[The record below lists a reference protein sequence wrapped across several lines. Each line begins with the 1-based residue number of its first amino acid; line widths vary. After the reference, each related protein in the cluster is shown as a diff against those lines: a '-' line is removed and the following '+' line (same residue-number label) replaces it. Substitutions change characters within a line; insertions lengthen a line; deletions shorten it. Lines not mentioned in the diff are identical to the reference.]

1 MKPSRLGMP
10 NKNGWDLEEGF
21 RLEMLSYDSGKQL
34 MAGMNTAHWEI
45 AACGAIPALTASLD
59 NQAEIIA
66 IGNDESLATGIYAR
80 KDSPILGHTGYNAL
94 YPEWRHGRHGTRETI
109 LCTAGSSAHYTVHKW
124 LEALSLTEKEVTIK
138 DMPSEEALK
147 AFLSGEGDAVA
158 LWSPYTLEAEQHG
171 LMPVTLSSQCDASQP
186 TLLLANKAFAKE
198 HPALVTAFLK
208 MYFRGITAL
217 QETPR
222 EQLIQDYRAFYHAW
236 TGRDLPPQDAAWE
249 LAKHPV
255 YGLKGQLTLFDP
267 AQKKLHTWLQE
278 LASFAGGKNRLSD
291 VTDVYLK
298 QTRPIAPHS
307 PSKTER
313 QPSRKAGVFFVWD
326 APLKLSIKPDQA
338 NKHVLI
344 FRQYS
349 FVALFLSSYS
359 NAITYS
365 HSIFILQRRT
375 KNH

>member
-1 MKPSRLGMP
+1 
-10 NKNGWDLEEGF
+10 
-21 RLEMLSYDSGKQL
+21 
-34 MAGMNTAHWEI
+34 
-45 AACGAIPALTASLD
+45 
-59 NQAEIIA
+59 
-66 IGNDESLATGIYAR
+66 
-80 KDSPILGHTGYNAL
+80 
-94 YPEWRHGRHGTRETI
+94 
-109 LCTAGSSAHYTVHKW
+109 
-124 LEALSLTEKEVTIK
+124 
-138 DMPSEEALK
+138 
-147 AFLSGEGDAVA
+147 
-158 LWSPYTLEAEQHG
+158 
-171 LMPVTLSSQCDASQP
+171 MPVTLSSQCDASQP

-278 LASFAGGKNRLSD
+278 LASFAGGTHRLSD

-298 QTRPIAPHS
+298 KLAQEPTLPAKPNAS
-307 PSKTER
+307 PL
-313 QPSRKAGVFFVWD
+313 RKAGVFCMGLPPETVH
-326 APLKLSIKPDQA
+326 KTRQA

-344 FRQYS
+344 LRQYS
-349 FVALFLSSYS
+349 FVALFFSSYS
-359 NAITYS
+359 TS
-365 HSIFILQRRT
+365 
-375 KNH
+375 

>member
-1 MKPSRLGMP
+1 MHKLLGGLCAALLFLAGLP
-10 NKNGWDLEEGF
+10 QIGHTAEPVPLKTAWLGEHEAFAAWYAKQKGWDLEEGF

-94 YPEWRHGRHGTRETI
+94 YPEMAGTGGTVRGKTI

-147 AFLSGEGDAVA
+147 AFLNGEGDAVA

-222 EQLIQDYRAFYHAW
+222 EQLIQDYRAPGSASAGCRVGTGETPRLRIEGAAHA
-236 TGRDLPPQDAAWE
+236 L
-249 LAKHPV
+249 
-255 YGLKGQLTLFDP
+255 
-267 AQKKLHTWLQE
+267 
-278 LASFAGGKNRLSD
+278 
-291 VTDVYLK
+291 
-298 QTRPIAPHS
+298 
-307 PSKTER
+307 
-313 QPSRKAGVFFVWD
+313 
-326 APLKLSIKPDQA
+326 
-338 NKHVLI
+338 
-344 FRQYS
+344 
-349 FVALFLSSYS
+349 
-359 NAITYS
+359 
-365 HSIFILQRRT
+365 
-375 KNH
+375 

>member
-1 MKPSRLGMP
+1 
-10 NKNGWDLEEGF
+10 
-21 RLEMLSYDSGKQL
+21 
-34 MAGMNTAHWEI
+34 MAG
-45 AACGAIPALTASLD
+45 
-59 NQAEIIA
+59 
-66 IGNDESLATGIYAR
+66 TG
-80 KDSPILGHTGYNAL
+80 
-94 YPEWRHGRHGTRETI
+94 GTVRGKTI

-124 LEALSLTEKEVTIK
+124 LEALSLTENEVTIK

-147 AFLSGEGDAVA
+147 AFLNGEGDAVA

-298 QTRPIAPHS
+298 
-307 PSKTER
+307 
-313 QPSRKAGVFFVWD
+313 
-326 APLKLSIKPDQA
+326 KLAQ
-338 NKHVLI
+338 
-344 FRQYS
+344 
-349 FVALFLSSYS
+349 
-359 NAITYS
+359 
-365 HSIFILQRRT
+365 
-375 KNH
+375 

>member
-1 MKPSRLGMP
+1 MHKLLGGLCAALLFLAGLP
-10 NKNGWDLEEGF
+10 QIGHAADPVPLKTAWLGEHEAFAAWYAKQKGWDLEEEF

-94 YPEWRHGRHGTRETI
+94 YPEMAGTGGTVRGKTI

-147 AFLSGEGDAVA
+147 AFLNGEGDAVA

-298 QTRPIAPHS
+298 
-307 PSKTER
+307 
-313 QPSRKAGVFFVWD
+313 
-326 APLKLSIKPDQA
+326 KLAQ
-338 NKHVLI
+338 
-344 FRQYS
+344 
-349 FVALFLSSYS
+349 
-359 NAITYS
+359 
-365 HSIFILQRRT
+365 
-375 KNH
+375 

>member
-1 MKPSRLGMP
+1 MHKLLGGLCAALLFLAGLP
-10 NKNGWDLEEGF
+10 QIGHAADPVPLKTAWLGEHEAFAAWYAKQKGWDLEEGF

-94 YPEWRHGRHGTRETI
+94 YPEMAGTGGTVRGKTI

-171 LMPVTLSSQCDASQP
+171 LMPGHAVQPVRRQPAHAAPRQQGVRQGAPRSRNRVSQDVFPRHHSPSGNAARTAHTGLPGLLSCLDGPGSASAGCRVG
-186 TLLLANKAFAKE
+186 T
-198 HPALVTAFLK
+198 
-208 MYFRGITAL
+208 G
-217 QETPR
+217 ETPR
-222 EQLIQDYRAFYHAW
+222 LRIEGAAHA
-236 TGRDLPPQDAAWE
+236 L
-249 LAKHPV
+249 
-255 YGLKGQLTLFDP
+255 
-267 AQKKLHTWLQE
+267 
-278 LASFAGGKNRLSD
+278 
-291 VTDVYLK
+291 
-298 QTRPIAPHS
+298 
-307 PSKTER
+307 
-313 QPSRKAGVFFVWD
+313 
-326 APLKLSIKPDQA
+326 
-338 NKHVLI
+338 
-344 FRQYS
+344 
-349 FVALFLSSYS
+349 
-359 NAITYS
+359 
-365 HSIFILQRRT
+365 
-375 KNH
+375 

>member
-1 MKPSRLGMP
+1 MHKLLGGLCAALLFLAGLP
-10 NKNGWDLEEGF
+10 QIGHAADPVPLKTAWLGEHEAFAAWYAKQKGWDLEEGF

-94 YPEWRHGRHGTRETI
+94 YPEMAGTGGTVRGKTI

-147 AFLSGEGDAVA
+147 AFLNGEGDAVA

-186 TLLLANKAFAKE
+186 TLLLANKAFANRVSQDVFPR
-198 HPALVTAFLK
+198 HHSPSGNAARTAHTGLPGLLSCLDGPGSASAGC
-208 MYFRGITAL
+208 RVGTG
-217 QETPR
+217 ETPR
-222 EQLIQDYRAFYHAW
+222 LRIEGAAHA
-236 TGRDLPPQDAAWE
+236 L
-249 LAKHPV
+249 
-255 YGLKGQLTLFDP
+255 
-267 AQKKLHTWLQE
+267 
-278 LASFAGGKNRLSD
+278 
-291 VTDVYLK
+291 
-298 QTRPIAPHS
+298 
-307 PSKTER
+307 
-313 QPSRKAGVFFVWD
+313 
-326 APLKLSIKPDQA
+326 
-338 NKHVLI
+338 
-344 FRQYS
+344 
-349 FVALFLSSYS
+349 
-359 NAITYS
+359 
-365 HSIFILQRRT
+365 
-375 KNH
+375 